1 MALRRAILITT
12 SLLAAT
18 IFTACGPGD
27 DDQDSQPQAEQ
38 PATAYGSTE
47 EVNEYLG
54 AIDPFIQRIGTIQA
68 TVDHVLGS
76 SGKGTG
82 ENLAPAAS
90 DARELLNRLLEEFY
104 AVNPPPLLSPFHRD
118 IKKLITLRLGAYAA
132 TIDGWELEQDG
143 GEFRRHY
150 DEAQSNYKEAN
161 EVIVGLNGEMAK
173 IHKALQTTAGS

>member
-27 DDQDSQPQAEQ
+27 DNEDSQPQADQ

-54 AIDPFIQRIGTIQA
+54 AMDPFIQRIGTIQA
-68 TVDHVLGS
+68 TVDQVLGS

-90 DARELLNRLLEEFY
+90 DARELLNQLLEEFD

-118 IKKLITLRLGAYAA
+118 IKKLITLRLEAYAA

-143 GEFRRHY
+143 GEFRGHY
-150 DEAQSNYKEAN
+150 DQAQGNYKEAN
-161 EVIVGLNGEMAK
+161 DVIVGLNGEMAK
-173 IHKALQTTAGS
+173 IHKVLQAAAGS